1 MTDATPQELRENF
14 SFAFQPIVDAEARRV
29 WAYEAL
35 VRGPNG
41 ESAFKVIEQFTGD
54 DLHRFDLEAQHRA
67 IRLAAK
73 LGYDGRLMINM
84 LNETMRVSPDASAQ
98 AIETARSAG
107 IKPEHLTF
115 EISEKDEIADL
126 ETFLVSVRP
135 SRQAGAD
142 FALDD
147 FGAGFSGLNLLAG
160 FQPNFIKLDLWLVRD
175 IHRNGPRQAIVRGV
189 MRTCLDLGIE
199 VIAEGIETNEE
210 FYWLWQAGVRLFQGY
225 LFARPGFETLPQPTY
240 PSFA

>member
-1 MTDATPQELRENF
+1 MTEATPQDLREKF
-14 SFAFQPIVDAEARRV
+14 SFAFQPIVDVESKRV

-41 ESAFKVIEQFTGD
+41 ESAYKVIEQFDED
-54 DLHRFDLEAQHRA
+54 DVHDFDVEAQNRA

-73 LGYDGRLMINM
+73 LGYQGRLMINM
-84 LNETMRVSPDASAQ
+84 LNGTLRVMPDASTK
-98 AIETARSAG
+98 AIETAIEVG
-107 IKPEHLTF
+107 MNPEHLTF
-115 EISEKDEIADL
+115 EVSEKDEISDL

-135 SRQAGAD
+135 SRQIGVD
-142 FALDD
+142 YALDD

>member
-1 MTDATPQELRENF
+1 MTEATPQDLREKF
-14 SFAFQPIVDAEARRV
+14 SFAFQPIVDVESKRV

-41 ESAFKVIEQFTGD
+41 ESAYKVIEQFDED
-54 DLHRFDLEAQHRA
+54 DVHDFDVEAQNRA

-73 LGYDGRLMINM
+73 LGYQGRLMINM
-84 LNETMRVSPDASAQ
+84 LNGTLRVMPDASTK
-98 AIETARSAG
+98 AIETALEVG
-107 IKPEHLTF
+107 MNPEHLTF
-115 EISEKDEIADL
+115 EVSEKDEISDL

-135 SRQAGAD
+135 SRQIGVD
-142 FALDD
+142 YALDD